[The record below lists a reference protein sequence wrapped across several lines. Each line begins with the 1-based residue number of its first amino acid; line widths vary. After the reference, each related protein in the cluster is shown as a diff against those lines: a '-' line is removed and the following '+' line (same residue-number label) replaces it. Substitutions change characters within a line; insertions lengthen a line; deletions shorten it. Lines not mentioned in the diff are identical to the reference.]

1 MPGQFSSDTFRVVD
15 GQIPAVR
22 AAVEESLTELGFLL
36 ARLERD
42 GVIAPWLGDPVSENV
57 VMQYNARVMGVG
69 GGSAPG
75 TPGSAYGA
83 LKAYE
88 AELVRIKG
96 SLELMERGYV
106 RTDGDTKGNFQAAS
120 RPS

>member
-22 AAVEESLTELGFLL
+22 AAVEESLTELGFHL

-57 VMQYNARVMGVG
+57 VMQYNARVMGAG
-69 GGSAPG
+69 GGSDPG
-75 TPGSAYGA
+75 ALGSAYGA
-83 LKAYE
+83 LKSYE

-106 RTDGDTKGNFQAAS
+106 RTDGDTKGSFEAAS